1 MSSIIKTERLT
12 LIPLTMEHKEALFK
26 LWSNYEVIKYTYAPL
41 MKDISESEERIKMI
55 LEKYSEKDHTSNFTI
70 LYNDEIIGTAGCPT
84 VNFNKGEYGLF
95 YQLNQDYWGK
105 GFGYEVAKAL
115 VNYIFTSSNAKILI
129 ADAVT
134 INNGSDKILEKLGME
149 RSEIEKDGFKH
160 NGLVLDVYHYQL
172 KYYKR

>member
-1 MSSIIKTERLT
+1 
-12 LIPLTMEHKEALFK
+12 MEHKYGLYK

-41 MKDISESEERIKMI
+41 MKDISESEQRIKMI

-84 VNFNKGEYGLF
+84 VNFDKSEYGLF

-115 VNYIFTSSNAKILI
+115 VNYMFTESNAKILL

-134 INNGSDKILEKLGME
+134 VNPGSIKILEKIGME
-149 RSEIEKDGFKH
+149 KIKVEANGFK
-160 NGLVLDVYHYQL
+160 NNEQELNIYHYKL
-172 KYYKR
+172 ERKNYEFSSALV

>member
-1 MSSIIKTERLT
+1 
-12 LIPLTMEHKEALFK
+12 MEHKYGLYK

-55 LEKYSEKDHTSNFTI
+55 LDKYSEKDHTSNFTI

-84 VNFNKGEYGLF
+84 VDFNKGEYGLF

-115 VNYIFTSSNAKILI
+115 VNYMFTESNAKILL
-129 ADAVT
+129 ADAV
-134 INNGSDKILEKLGME
+134 IVNPGSIKILEKIGME
-149 RSEIEKDGFKH
+149 MTKMDENGFKH
-160 NGLVLDVYHYQL
+160 NGLVLDIYHYKL
-172 KYYKR
+172 EIIH